1 MTMSLRRHYKSYG
14 KCLGNERLLATPDT
28 DIEVCPNVTFWGRL
42 FQNFQLRA
50 AAKIVVKI
58 LQGSVVTQT
67 TLGGLAIYPPVANF
81 L

>member
-1 MTMSLRRHYKSYG
+1 MQSCAKSYG
-14 KCLGNERLLATPDT
+14 KERLRVTSENSHTVEGAD
-28 DIEVCPNVTFWGRL
+28 VTFWGRL